1 MTRLVRL
8 GKAALALVLLGVLI
22 VAAPVVLASFGNP
35 IGDAVDTF
43 ADPLASDATRTEA
56 VLVAVLATVGWVC
69 WAMVLTA
76 LLTETVAA
84 VRGTVARPLPLLLPG
99 IQPTVRALLSAVTV
113 ASTALPAGASPPLP
127 PPPVLAVADGHDL
140 ASQPADPEPAAA
152 PAEAGAPV
160 GPVYVVERGDT
171 WWSIAETV
179 LGSGTRWAEVVAAN
193 DGHTMPDGTTLT
205 ADTARPRP
213 GWTLALPPAAVLALQ
228 TPPEPDP
235 PAGQVHVV
243 EAGDSLWDIA
253 QSYVTDDSNQAIV
266 DTVDVIAQ
274 ANDLADPNVIS
285 VGQPLVI
292 PNTITDRPDGPAGG
306 PAGAVVVEPGDTL
319 WGLAAEHLG
328 DGHRYHDIVDLN
340 AGRPQ
345 PDGQALTDPSF
356 IEAGWVL
363 NLPDTATP
371 QPTAPQPV
379 PAPAEPAPAPPHAD
393 PSPDAAESAAP
404 APEPEP
410 ARNPTP
416 TPAAP
421 RPTVQPGPS
430 PASEAPPTSPAD
442 AAVDAV
448 DEEQEEAAV
457 SVPVG
462 LLGAGLTAAAAVVVL
477 ERRRRLQ
484 RQRRPRGHLLPDP
497 PPKLSSAETELR
509 AAAPPAALQ
518 RVMAALQAAAA
529 GSGIEGLPPVRY
541 VTVDASEVSVALDL
555 DCPAPPGFTN
565 ATPDRWVTTESF
577 GTLADRAGGTV
588 DPLPLLCP
596 IGTTTTGH
604 QVLVDLERHGAITVA
619 GDPEAMIGLLRS
631 VALAMAT
638 VPWAAA
644 PQLTTVGLTGEI
656 GALPWVTTADTLTDA
671 LARLDA
677 HAAEVLA
684 ALPHAGATLAQA
696 RASGA
701 TPDAWNP
708 AVVVSAEPPW
718 ETHQTALAARAAN
731 APDATAVVVPAPSHD
746 TGTVILRV
754 DGERRVT
761 FDGLDLDDVVASCLS
776 SDDVRVVGDL
786 LAGAAR
792 ADTAPAPDQYRPGGV
807 RASEA
812 TSGEPF
818 GDVDVL
824 VRVMGTVTV
833 ERVDG
838 DQPAEIDFGRGKSRE
853 AVVFMACRD
862 DGTGVTTEAVEAAL
876 WPAGAN
882 SRRTFNNTITDARRS
897 LGHTP
902 DGGRYLPAASDGRYR
917 ISERVKTDFELF
929 WATVEQAENT
939 DDATTAAGLLA
950 QALSLVRGE
959 PFTGAGLDYAW
970 TAPTRTAVQTAVID
984 VADELGEILL
994 AAGDL
999 RGAERA
1005 ARAGLTAAPGEERL
1019 YRFLMRAAAA
1029 SGSRPMIDRIWREL
1043 RDVLADPDH
1052 GIEPEGTM
1060 SEETIQLFNE
1070 LTSEP
1075 SRRRTA

>member
-1 MTRLVRL
+1 
-8 GKAALALVLLGVLI
+8 
-22 VAAPVVLASFGNP
+22 
-35 IGDAVDTF
+35 
-43 ADPLASDATRTEA
+43 
-56 VLVAVLATVGWVC
+56 
-69 WAMVLTA
+69 
-76 LLTETVAA
+76 
-84 VRGTVARPLPLLLPG
+84 
-99 IQPTVRALLSAVTV
+99 
-113 ASTALPAGASPPLP
+113 
-127 PPPVLAVADGHDL
+127 
-140 ASQPADPEPAAA
+140 
-152 PAEAGAPV
+152 
-160 GPVYVVERGDT
+160 
-171 WWSIAETV
+171 
-179 LGSGTRWAEVVAAN
+179 
-193 DGHTMPDGTTLT
+193 
-205 ADTARPRP
+205 
-213 GWTLALPPAAVLALQ
+213 
-228 TPPEPDP
+228 
-235 PAGQVHVV
+235 
-243 EAGDSLWDIA
+243 
-253 QSYVTDDSNQAIV
+253 
-266 DTVDVIAQ
+266 
-274 ANDLADPNVIS
+274 
-285 VGQPLVI
+285 
-292 PNTITDRPDGPAGG
+292 
-306 PAGAVVVEPGDTL
+306 
-319 WGLAAEHLG
+319 
-328 DGHRYHDIVDLN
+328 
-340 AGRPQ
+340 
-345 PDGQALTDPSF
+345 
-356 IEAGWVL
+356 
-363 NLPDTATP
+363 
-371 QPTAPQPV
+371 
-379 PAPAEPAPAPPHAD
+379 
-393 PSPDAAESAAP
+393 
-404 APEPEP
+404 
-410 ARNPTP
+410 
-416 TPAAP
+416 
-421 RPTVQPGPS
+421 
-430 PASEAPPTSPAD
+430 
-442 AAVDAV
+442 
-448 DEEQEEAAV
+448 
-457 SVPVG
+457 
-462 LLGAGLTAAAAVVVL
+462 
-477 ERRRRLQ
+477 
-484 RQRRPRGHLLPDP
+484 
-497 PPKLSSAETELR
+497 
-509 AAAPPAALQ
+509 
-518 RVMAALQAAAA
+518 MAALQAAAA

-541 VTVDASEVSVALDL
+541 VTVDDTEVSVALDH

-577 GTLADRAGGTV
+577 DTLTDRAGGTV

-596 IGTTTTGH
+596 IGTTPTGH

-619 GDPEAMIGLLRS
+619 GDPEATVGLLRS

-671 LARLDA
+671 LAALDA
-677 HAAEVLA
+677 HAAEVLD

-731 APDATAVVVPAPSHD
+731 VPDATAVVVPAPSHD

-754 DGERRVT
+754 DAERRVT
-761 FDGLDLDDVVASCLS
+761 FDGLDLDDVIASCLS
-776 SDDVRVVGDL
+776 DDDVRVVGDL
-786 LAGAAR
+786 LTDAGR
-792 ADTAPAPDQYRPGGV
+792 ADTTPAPEQYRPVGV
-807 RASEA
+807 RAPQE

-838 DQPAEIDFGRGKSRE
+838 DQLGEIDFGRGKSRE

-897 LGHTP
+897 LGQTP
-902 DGGRYLPAASDGRYR
+902 DGARYLPSASDGRYR

-939 DDATTAAGLLA
+939 DDATVAAGLLA

-959 PFTGAGLDYAW
+959 PFTGVGLDYAW

-1019 YRFLMRAAAA
+1019 YRLLMRAAAA

-1052 GIEPEGTM
+1052 GIEPEGTI
-1060 SEETIQLFNE
+1060 SPETIQLFNE

-1075 SRRRTA
+1075 TRRRTA

>member
-43 ADPLASDATRTEA
+43 ADQLASDATRTEA

-84 VRGTVARPLPLLLPG
+84 VRGTVARPLPLLPG
-99 IQPTVRALLSAVTV
+99 IQPAVRALLSAVTV
-113 ASTALPAGASPPLP
+113 ASTALPAGASPSLP

-152 PAEAGAPV
+152 PAETVAPV

-193 DGHTMPDGTTLT
+193 DGHTMPDGTTIT

-213 GWTLALPPAAVLALQ
+213 GWTLALPHTAVLPLQ
-228 TPPEPDP
+228 TAPEPDP
-235 PAGQVHVV
+235 PAEVHLV
-243 EAGDSLWDIA
+243 EPGDSLWDIA
-253 QSYVTDDSNQAIV
+253 ESYVADDSNQAVV
-266 DTVDVIAQ
+266 DAVEVIAQ
-274 ANDLADPNVIS
+274 ANNLVDPDVVS
-285 VGQPLVI
+285 VGQPLAI
-292 PNTITDRPDGPAGG
+292 PNTITDRHDGPAGS
-306 PAGAVVVEPGDTL
+306 VVVEPGDTL
-319 WGLAAEHLG
+319 WDLAAEHLG

-340 AGRPQ
+340 AGRTQ
-345 PDGQALTDPSF
+345 PDGQALTDPSI
-356 IEAGWVL
+356 IESGWVL
-363 NLPDTATP
+363 DLPATATP
-371 QPTAPQPV
+371 QPTATQ
-379 PAPAEPAPAPPHAD
+379 PAPAPPEPAPAD
-393 PSPDAAESAAP
+393 PAPAPPPADSSSEAVEAAP
-404 APEPEP
+404 VPEPEP
-410 ARNPTP
+410 APNPTP

-430 PASEAPPTSPAD
+430 PASEAPAMPPAD
-442 AAVDAV
+442 DVVDDV
-448 DEEQEEAAV
+448 EEEEGAV

-462 LLGAGLTAAAAVVVL
+462 LLGAGLTAAGVVVML

-509 AAAPPAALQ
+509 AAGPPSVLQ

-541 VTVDASEVSVALDL
+541 VTVDDTEVSVALDH

-577 GTLADRAGGTV
+577 DTLADRAGGTV

-596 IGTTTTGH
+596 IGTTPTGH

-619 GDPEAMIGLLRS
+619 GDPDATIGLLRS

-644 PQLTTVGLTGEI
+644 PQLTTVGLTGDI
-656 GALPWVTTADTLTDA
+656 CALPWVTTADTLTDA
-671 LARLDA
+671 LAALDA
-677 HAAEVLA
+677 HATEVLA

-746 TGTVILRV
+746 THTAILRL
-754 DGERRVT
+754 DSERRVT

-776 SDDVRVVGDL
+776 DDDVRVVGDL
-786 LAGAAR
+786 LADAAR
-792 ADTAPAPDQYRPGGV
+792 SDTTPAPQQYRPVGV
-807 RASEA
+807 RAPQE
-812 TSGEPF
+812 TSDEPF

-902 DGGRYLPAASDGRYR
+902 DGARYLPAASDGRYR
-917 ISERVKTDFELF
+917 ISERVQTDFELF

-939 DDATTAAGLLA
+939 DDATAAAGLLA

-959 PFTGAGLDYAW
+959 PFTGVGLDYAW

-1005 ARAGLTAAPGEERL
+1005 ARAGLCAAPGEERL
-1019 YRFLMRAAAA
+1019 YRLLMRAAAA

-1070 LTSEP
+1070 LTCEP